1 MTTLREKLR
10 SKELH
15 RRSIIKS
22 ISYRLLSMAADTV
35 AAYFFTKNVTE
46 TIGIVII
53 INSYSTLLYYFHERA
68 WAHVHWGR
76 RNGETQ

>member
-1 MTTLREKLR
+1 MSLRSKLR

-22 ISYRLLSMAADTV
+22 VSYRVLSIMADSI

-46 TIGIVII
+46 TIGIVLF
-53 INSYSTLLYYFHERA
+53 INSYSTLLYYFHERF
-68 WAHVHWGR
+68 WAHIHWGHR
-76 RNGETQ
+76 KDEE

>member
-1 MTTLREKLR
+1 MTSLREALR

-35 AAYFFTKNVTE
+35 AAYFFTRNVRE

-68 WAHVHWGR
+68 WAHIHWGHR
-76 RNGETQ
+76 KDTE

>member
-1 MTTLREKLR
+1 MTSLREKLR

-35 AAYFFTKNVTE
+35 AAYFFTKSINE
-46 TIGIVII
+46 TIGIVLI
-53 INSYSTLLYYFHERA
+53 INSYSTILYYLHERT
-68 WAHVHWGR
+68 WAHIHWGHR
-76 RNGETQ
+76 KDVQ

>member
-1 MTTLREKLR
+1 MNSLREKLR

-22 ISYRLLSMAADTV
+22 ISYRLLSMAADGV

-68 WAHVHWGR
+68 WAHVNWGH
-76 RNGETQ
+76 RNNSKK